1 MKILKL
7 FSTNNPLKIDLCLEE
22 LGLFNV
28 PNNDKEIVLDEVAKY
43 VFDTTTFGIYG
54 ERVFDLEL
62 DYEYYFCDFRN
73 HGINLNKDEI
83 DWWEFD
89 KLLAGYLLDKHS
101 TISTVIGYRTYEKPP
116 ENPKTSEEREH
127 KWRME
132 MKRKY
137 ALPNPSMVENGLE
150 KLWNYTEKKVGE
162 VKE

>member
-1 MKILKL
+1 M
-7 FSTNNPLKIDLCLEE
+7 
-22 LGLFNV
+22 
-28 PNNDKEIVLDEVAKY
+28 
-43 VFDTTTFGIYG
+43 
-54 ERVFDLEL
+54 
-62 DYEYYFCDFRN
+62 
-73 HGINLNKDEI
+73 
-83 DWWEFD
+83 
-89 KLLAGYLLDKHS
+89 LDKHS